1 MTCSFVGFLEETNQ
15 PEPARHTIDSKL
27 PFPCGA
33 PQILEDLMKIQA
45 TVAHSATR
53 AAFSAGDPGNYGVFM
68 KKSRCAAQNGIPE
81 TSQSEGKLK
90 ESSKSSPCH
99 PS

>member
-1 MTCSFVGFLEETNQ
+1 MACSFVGFLEETNQ

-45 TVAHSATR
+45 AVAHSATPSGGLLR
-53 AAFSAGDPGNYGVFM
+53 RGSGQLWSFHEEIALRGPERHPRNFS
-68 KKSRCAAQNGIPE
+68 I
-81 TSQSEGKLK
+81 
-90 ESSKSSPCH
+90 
-99 PS
+99 